1 MHHELPVAE
10 FKEEYLQ
17 SLLDK
22 ISYINKKILLLG
34 DFKKLFFILK
44 RTFHQTKNFH
54 DKIYSNSL
62 THKIIVPTS
71 IVITYYYPTR
81 LTTRT
86 KTLSDSEPDK
96 NPIAGS
102 LANPISD

>member
-1 MHHELPVAE
+1 MHPELPVAE

-34 DFKKLFFILK
+34 GFKKIFFMLK
-44 RTFHQTKNFH
+44 RTFHQTKNFL
-54 DKIYSNSL
+54 DKICSNFL
-62 THKIIVPTS
+62 ALKIIVPT
-71 IVITYYYPTR
+71 IIGITYYYTTR
-81 LTTRT
+81 LTTRK
-86 KTLSDSEPDK
+86 KTLSDSDPDK

-102 LANPISD
+102 LATPISD

>member
-1 MHHELPVAE
+1 MHPELPVAE
-10 FKEEYLQ
+10 FKEEYLR

-22 ISYINKKILLLG
+22 ISYINLKNFLLD
-34 DFKKLFFILK
+34 DFKKDSLRLK
-44 RTFHQTKNFH
+44 CTLHQTKNFL

-62 THKIIVPTS
+62 APKIIVPTR
-71 IVITYYYPTR
+71 IVIIYYYPTR

-86 KTLSDSEPDK
+86 KNLNDSDPDE
-96 NPIAGS
+96 NPIAGN